1 MPAVALRTAGKAKL
15 SGGMPAVTML
25 VYVEMAWWKVE
36 EDWAWKRRWLTHSE
50 GERGSVAT
58 VVVVVVAEE
67 EVGGEWCL
75 LGVWIE
81 DG

>member
-1 MPAVALRTAGKAKL
+1 
-15 SGGMPAVTML
+15 ML

-36 EDWAWKRRWLTHSE
+36 EDWAWERRWLTHSE
-50 GERGSVAT
+50 GERGSAAT
-58 VVVVVVAEE
+58 VVVVAAEE

-75 LGVWIE
+75 WGVWIE